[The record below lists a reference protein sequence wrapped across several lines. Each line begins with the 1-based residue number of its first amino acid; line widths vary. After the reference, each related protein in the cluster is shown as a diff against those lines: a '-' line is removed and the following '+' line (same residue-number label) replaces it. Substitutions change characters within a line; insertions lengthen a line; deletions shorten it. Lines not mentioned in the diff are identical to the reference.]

1 MHINKLV
8 FSVLLAAT
16 FASAATEVSHTRYR
30 NETVRAEYSWIEN
43 GCVSK
48 QLQMIAAKNAVRQD
62 GTTDIVPSTTLLYSI
77 YDFCDINNVTQTFW
91 WGTSSN
97 VTLNVDSNLKSA
109 SLFASAFNVAGER
122 YIGLVRTDLG
132 VKPLQ
137 IDMRWASNDP
147 KDKTASTFVTRF
159 PGYLEVSHINGAYRS
174 ATATGLVADGTQN
187 WFPVMYEGNLVQIFR
202 VFDGETI
209 VTKE

>member
-1 MHINKLV
+1 MHIHKLV
-8 FSVLLAAT
+8 SSVLFAAT
-16 FASAATEVSHTRYR
+16 LASAATEVSHTRYR

-62 GTTDIVPSTTLLYSI
+62 GTTDVVPSATVLYSV
-77 YDFCDINNVTQTFW
+77 YDFCDPNNVTQTFW
-91 WGTSSN
+91 WGSSSD
-97 VTLNVDSNLKSA
+97 VTLDVASNLKSA
-109 SLFASAFNVAGER
+109 TLVAPAFNVAGER
-122 YIGLVRTDLG
+122 YLGLVRTDLG
-132 VKPLQ
+132 VKPLR
-137 IDMRWASNDP
+137 IDMRWTSNDP

-159 PGYLEVSHINGAYRS
+159 PGYLEVSHMNGSYRS
-174 ATATGLVADGTQN
+174 ATATGLVADGAQN

-202 VFDGETI
+202 IFEGETI